1 MFYLVYKITNMVND
15 KFYIGC
21 HKTKVKDDGYMGSG
35 KLIKKAIEKY
45 GIQNFK
51 KELLAE
57 CSTAEE
63 MFAKEKEFVV
73 LSEMSYNLKH
83 GGEGGFDF
91 INDQRLNNRVQN
103 CVLGGL
109 NGGKSAYQKKLG
121 IHSDD
126 WIRPEQPK
134 KVTDEELLASYHKHK
149 DNVSEA
155 LRAVGLARTG
165 GARRRLQ
172 RLLNR

>member
-1 MFYLVYKITNMVND
+1 MFYLVYKITNTVND

-45 GIQNFK
+45 GVENFR
-51 KELLAE
+51 KEILAE
-57 CSTAEE
+57 CSSKEE

-73 LSEMSYNLKH
+73 LSEISYNLKH
-83 GGEGGFDF
+83 GGDGGFDF
-91 INDQRLNNRVQN
+91 INDKRLNNRVDN
-103 CVLGGL
+103 CVLGGKS
-109 NGGKSAYQKKLG
+109 GGKSTYEKKVG
-121 IHSDD
+121 IHSDE
-126 WIRPEQPK
+126 WIRPEQQK
-134 KVTDEELLASYHKHK
+134 KVSDEELLASYHKHK

-172 RLLNR
+172 RLLDR